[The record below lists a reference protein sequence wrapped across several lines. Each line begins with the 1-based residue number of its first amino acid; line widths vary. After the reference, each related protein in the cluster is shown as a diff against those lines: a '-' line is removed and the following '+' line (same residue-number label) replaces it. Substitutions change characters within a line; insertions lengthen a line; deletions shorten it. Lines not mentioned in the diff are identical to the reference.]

1 MSITDLVTGKFR
13 MALMGAVLLL
23 AFGAGWIANGWRLG
37 EQLAALG
44 KTHSDTLGE
53 IARAG
58 QQQLRVQIQR
68 REVLEQKLA
77 DLDASTHKDLEN
89 AQAENERLLGLYSG
103 ADAERKRLRIEVRV
117 ARADITVSEATG
129 AGSMG
134 NGERLELSERAGSAV
149 WNIRRGVISNQA
161 KLEYLQGYVCEIRP
175 DLAACR

>member
-89 AQAENERLLGLYSG
+89 AQAENERLLGLLVLMLSASG
-103 ADAERKRLRIEVRV
+103 CGSRYVLPEPTSQCQKPPAPAAWAMEKGSNS
-117 ARADITVSEATG
+117 VSELDQLFG
-129 AGSMG
+129 IS
-134 NGERLELSERAGSAV
+134 GEE
-149 WNIRRGVISNQA
+149 
-161 KLEYLQGYVCEIRP
+161 
-175 DLAACR
+175 